1 MQCLKHAVTIAKKD
15 FVDIGLLLRGEFT
28 LARILIVDDEPD
40 ISFILKIMLEKRKGF
55 RVDSFNDP
63 EEALHNFR
71 PGLYDLVIID
81 IKPKMDGMELY
92 NKMHKVDENIRICF
106 MCANE
111 QYYEDIRDQLKFHHA
126 TKLFFPSKAIWKR
139 RVIAKCRQIGF
150 GSKQFTFRI
159 LILQCLVLYIKG
171 TDKTNLK
178 IKR

>member
-1 MQCLKHAVTIAKKD
+1 
-15 FVDIGLLLRGEFT
+15 
-28 LARILIVDDEPD
+28 
-40 ISFILKIMLEKRKGF
+40 
-55 RVDSFNDP
+55 
-63 EEALHNFR
+63 
-71 PGLYDLVIID
+71 
-81 IKPKMDGMELY
+81 MDGMELY

-126 TKLFFPSKAIWKR
+126 TKLFFPSKAIRKR

-159 LILQCLVLYIKG
+159 LILQCLVLYIKE

>member
-71 PGLYDLVIID
+71 PGLYDLVIIIID

-111 QYYEDIRDQLKFHHA
+111 QYYEDIRDQLNFTMQPNYFFLQKPFGNEELLRNVD
-126 TKLFFPSKAIWKR
+126 KLALEASSLLS
-139 RVIAKCRQIGF
+139 G
-150 GSKQFTFRI
+150 
-159 LILQCLVLYIKG
+159 Y
-171 TDKTNLK
+171 
-178 IKR
+178 